1 MSRKPHAMKSRFTR
15 LAATVLV
22 SLAAGLSLAPAAV
35 RADEALYQAFG
46 GEEGMQRIAD
56 DFITNV
62 FADPRTAPYFAK
74 ASVKRLRVQLAS
86 HFCASVG
93 GPCDYKG
100 SSMKN
105 IHGPLH
111 IDRAAF
117 NAVVEDLQNAMDK
130 NNIPF
135 RAQNKLLAAL
145 APLHRDI
152 ESPRDAPSSPS
163 LGLPPPDD
171 SPAADPPT
179 PVDPPT
185 AAP

>member
-1 MSRKPHAMKSRFTR
+1 MKSKLTR
-15 LAATVLV
+15 LAAAALV
-22 SLAAGLSLAPAAV
+22 SLAAGFALAPATAL
-35 RADEALYQAFG
+35 ADEALYQEFG

-93 GPCDYKG
+93 GPCEYKG

-130 NNIPF
+130 NNVPF
-135 RAQNKLLAAL
+135 RAQNKLLATL

-163 LGLPPPDD
+163 MGLPSPDD
-171 SPAADPPT
+171 TSPADPQTTVSPPT
-179 PVDPPT
+179 V
-185 AAP
+185 AP